1 MGRREWGIGT
11 KKYILMIMN
20 ECTQIHMY
28 LHVFT
33 SVFTSVF
40 MPRQTIKTLENF
52 FANSR
57 NIATSRSRLPWGG
70 SKGTSREKM
79 ALIFPSPFLTLF

>member
-57 NIATSRSRLPWGG
+57 NIATSRSRLPWAVQRAL
-70 SKGTSREKM
+70 RERKWR
-79 ALIFPSPFLTLF
+79 

>member
-52 FANSR
+52 LR
-57 NIATSRSRLPWGG
+57 PQGVG
-70 SKGTSREKM
+70 SLGRVKGHFERENGVD
-79 ALIFPSPFLTLF
+79 FS